1 MVASPHKPARYVL
14 RHARAAETRAAL
26 LRAAADSFA
35 SVGLAGART
44 EAIARAAGV
53 NKSLLHYYFK
63 SKEGLYSA
71 VLEEHMKEFSQRAQ
85 EILSAPGS
93 PSETVLRFVNLHFDF
108 VSARPYYPLLFQRL
122 MMTGGQ
128 PLKRLMRKYLLPV
141 GAGLMR
147 VIAGGIRRREFRR
160 VDPGQM
166 AISLVGVTVF
176 YFSSAPIVRVLRG
189 IEPFEAMHL
198 KKRKEH
204 VLELVR
210 FGLFHRPGGKKP

>member
-14 RHARAAETRAAL
+14 RHARAAETRAAI

>member
-147 VIAGGIRRREFRR
+147 VIVGGIRRREFRR

>member
-14 RHARAAETRAAL
+14 RHARAAETRAAI

-141 GAGLMR
+141 GVGLMR
-147 VIAGGIRRREFRR
+147 VIVGGIRRREFRR

-210 FGLFHRPGGKKP
+210 FGLFHRPGGEKP

>member
-14 RHARAAETRAAL
+14 RHARAAETRAAIR
-26 LRAAADSFA
+26 RAAADSFA

>member
-14 RHARAAETRAAL
+14 RHARAAETRAAI

-93 PSETVLRFVNLHFDF
+93 PSEVVLRFVDLHFDF